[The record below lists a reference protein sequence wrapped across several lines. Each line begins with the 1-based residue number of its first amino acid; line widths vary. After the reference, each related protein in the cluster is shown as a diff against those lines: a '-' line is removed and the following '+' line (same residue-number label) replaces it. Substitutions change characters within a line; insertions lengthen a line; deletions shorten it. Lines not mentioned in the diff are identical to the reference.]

1 MKNERPVTLG
11 EFADSEAVRSKW
23 CTPSESSLES
33 CRGWLLRRY
42 SQEWA
47 DQLGSLEPSNWETD
61 NGLTG
66 GEAENGDGH
75 AAESLE
81 QHDCTP

>member
-1 MKNERPVTLG
+1 MKNEGPVTLG

-23 CTPSESSLES
+23 CTASESSPEG
-33 CRGWLLRRY
+33 CRGRLLRRY

-47 DQLGSLEPSNWETD
+47 DQLGSLETSNWQTG

-75 AAESLE
+75 AAEPLE
-81 QHDCTP
+81 QHDSTP